1 VSKFSGQ
8 SLFGSSGR
16 SGTVTVIDQRVHRNY
31 ARRAMVTFFVVGP
44 IVALLTA
51 TVASH
56 YMHPVLGAL
65 LGIVIGAVIGFLVA
79 LVVFIWPVLRMFWWW
94 ALEITLTTVLVFGW
108 TWLMQATNLTLSL
121 VIVGCLAGLLA
132 GPAPVRNRIR
142 AIWWCVI
149 VRHRLRVAF
158 NEFIITNRHG
168 SLPLIL
174 WAKPTPAG
182 ERVWVFLRP
191 GLAVSDLEGRT
202 DKLAVSCWAT
212 EVRVAV
218 AGRRA
223 AVLRVDVTRRNPL
236 AEKVTSPLPGVVR
249 RTWDALNRRNGTNHQ
264 IPTNAPTSPGMPPA
278 NLDLADVTDADIED
292 LMPPTRERKP
302 RNPRRSREDFDNDDD
317 SFGSNNA
324 DWA

>member
-1 VSKFSGQ
+1 MSKFSGR
-8 SLFGSSGR
+8 SRFGIPGR
-16 SGTVTVIDQRVHRNY
+16 SGTVTVIDQRVSRDY
-31 ARRAMVTFFVVGP
+31 ARRAIVSFFVVGV
-44 IVALLTA
+44 IVALLSA

-56 YMHPVLGAL
+56 YMHPILGAL
-65 LGIVIGAVIGFLVA
+65 LGIVLGAFVGFVVA
-79 LVVFIWPVLRMFWWW
+79 TVVFIWPVLRVFWWW
-94 ALEITLTTVLVFGW
+94 ATEIIIATVLVYGW
-108 TWLMQATNLTLSL
+108 TWLMQATTLPLSL
-121 VIVGCLAGLLA
+121 VIVGGVAGVLA
-132 GPAPVRNRIR
+132 GPAPIRNRTK
-142 AIWWCVI
+142 ALGWCVI

-202 DKLAVSCWAT
+202 DKLAVTCWAT

-223 AVLRVDVTRRNPL
+223 ALLRVDVTRRNPL
-236 AEKVTSPLPGVVR
+236 ADKVASPLPGVVR
-249 RTWDALNRRNGTNHQ
+249 RTWEALNRRNGTTHQ
-264 IPTNAPTSPGMPPA
+264 IPTNAPTSPGMPPTG
-278 NLDLADVTDADIED
+278 LDLDQVTDADIED
-292 LMPPTRERKP
+292 LAPPRRTPKP
-302 RNPRRSREDFDNDDD
+302 RNTRRSREDFNDGEDT
-317 SFGSNNA
+317 FGSNNA